1 MSKVNKNNLVV
12 LKSRTTTL
20 ISEGTQTKFEPNKH
34 YRCLS
39 ITENDRTEYL
49 VYGVVFSQEAFE
61 SLFEYTYDR
70 MMEEWSENGLL
81 PMNKPLSK
89 KGFVEVLDLHQY
101 GKGKGKLFIGFVG
114 NKMDGLFAFQPLFK
128 GDTKAKFLAYAYEM
142 YKDTLNGDMTHVDDE
157 MLQRGNSGIPLSFGD
172 IYFKKEWNPNN
183 EKREIYC

>member
-12 LKSRTTTL
+12 LKSKTTTL

-34 YRCLS
+34 YRCIELS
-39 ITENDRTEYL
+39 EGDYSEFL
-49 VYGVVFSQEAFE
+49 VYGVVFSKEAFE
-61 SLFEYTYDR
+61 NLFVYLHDVIIDQ
-70 MMEEWSENGLL
+70 WSKNGLF
-81 PMNKPLSK
+81 PNNKQLSK
-89 KGFVEVLDLHQY
+89 KAFSEVLDIHTY
-101 GKGKGKLFIGFVG
+101 GRGKGKLFIGFVG